1 VPVGR
6 VLGARP
12 LQPVALRALAAKVGD
27 LTPELDRIK
36 APTLLVW
43 GREDRFIPIEWG
55 LVLLRG
61 ISDASL
67 HVIPRCGHWVQ
78 FEQKERFNRLVLDF
92 LAGGGTA
99 RER

>member
-1 VPVGR
+1 
-6 VLGARP
+6 
-12 LQPVALRALAAKVGD
+12 
-27 LTPELDRIK
+27 
-36 APTLLVW
+36 
-43 GREDRFIPIEWG
+43 
-55 LVLLRG
+55 VLLRG